1 MDGFGGPTF
10 TDMAKTAIHSA
21 AAKAEKV
28 LTDIRIDLK
37 NDRERGDGKPQNLA
51 RREGGDQLT
60 ASTEFEEPAKKS
72 EEVSMLHFNRRG
84 FEGHPLQKTFLRGDM
99 WTSQLN
105 KADIN
110 YTKWKPLNLGKK
122 QDWQHSLKNFR
133 IGKRDVEEKT
143 SQVPPDIS
151 IPANCLQWN
160 QRDIPDMK
168 EMGSSGLDH
177 GRNPVIT
184 TSIPPAYVLK
194 NLAAANMKAKT
205 FKSVKDFPMQDSDSP
220 PMKEK
225 LGLSFSVVK
234 SIVVREKDKLNHEMC
249 GKLEI
254 SSAVQVLF
262 DSGEQPLKGNE
273 GSRSQSL
280 LITCIHGA
288 PPGSFLVKVS
298 EIAGS
303 FKSLHKMVLFWHNV
317 VTELKRRW
325 SVGKPIPHMPLDEN
339 PDLDCC
345 RLHQQL
351 QVINCC
357 IARKLRRINAT
368 EQLDSVVSRSPDD
381 NPVDF
386 FNKLSEKPT
395 IYAKVRTGAHV
406 LRLGAGNPSKNLTML
421 ETGEQIY
428 SPLTQEGPVLT
439 EELIKETEEF
449 VLRTG
454 SIGAGCSQL
463 LSDMQAFKAAN
474 PGCILEDFIRWYS
487 PPDWKETNDLCDSED
502 VSSSGGC
509 LSGRMQGEGNLWRE
523 LWETAKPLPA
533 AKQAP
538 LFDEDLAVESTLTS
552 MASIPPSELLEQLF
566 LSMAIGVNITLHDLL
581 FQLCSGFVVA
591 ESVLAKAGNI
601 PKLFYEC
608 KDYISTT
615 CQSGLPIDII
625 DDLCKVY
632 ETVEKI
638 LTHPEAR
645 WVSGETALEEPRS
658 RLKKLHLSFM
668 GKDKEI
674 LPRPATKDQKK
685 LEDKNASM
693 FSNLFDGKPSLFTK
707 KQPPPSAA
715 PSMAPSH
722 LSEGDWAGS

>member
-84 FEGHPLQKTFLRGDM
+84 FEGHPLQKTFLRWDM
-99 WTSQLN
+99 WTCQLN

-262 DSGEQPLKGNE
+262 DSVIVDHMYPWC
-273 GSRSQSL
+273 S
-280 LITCIHGA
+280 
-288 PPGSFLVKVS
+288 PGSFLVKVS

-317 VTELKRRW
+317 VTETM
-325 SVGKPIPHMPLDEN
+325 VCGKPIPHMPLDEN

-368 EQLDSVVSRSPDD
+368 
-381 NPVDF
+381 NIDF

-406 LRLGAGNPSKNLTML
+406 LRLGA

-715 PSMAPSH
+715 LPWPH
-722 LSEGDWAGS
+722 LTSVRVIGLVREAISPHWGFLGFFITRRQDCGL